1 VAELARRGRRVT
13 DKAPDPTYRQEVP
26 PFSPRGRNRRSG
38 RGSGPASG
46 SSGSGS
52 SGTGQSGTGP
62 AGSPGNPSGIPKA
75 SQADLLRLAAA
86 RPGDPGEA
94 GQDAGPRRRDRR
106 GRGLRGP
113 MFPPGTPAHRTRAQR
128 FDDLVLDVVE
138 DLDRTWATHLHGT
151 EFAVED
157 VPPSDPAPWEDGG
170 VLLGRFFPA
179 EAGRPGR
186 VVVYRRPVEVRAV
199 DLEDLAD
206 LVRDVVVEQVAHLLA
221 RTPEEIDP
229 NFGERS

>member
-1 VAELARRGRRVT
+1 MT
-13 DKAPDPTYRQEVP
+13 NPTPDRTYRRYVP

-38 RGSGPASG
+38 RGSGPAS
-46 SSGSGS
+46 SGASGP
-52 SGTGQSGTGP
+52 GP
-62 AGSPGNPSGIPKA
+62 AGSSSGSSSGISKA
-75 SQADLLRLAAA
+75 SQADLLRLAAL
-86 RPGDPGEA
+86 RPAGPAESGDGSGEA
-94 GQDAGPRRRDRR
+94 FRPRRRDRR

-138 DLDRTWATHLHGT
+138 DLDRTWAAHLRGT

-186 VVVYRRPVEVRAV
+186 VVVYRRPVEVRAF
-199 DLEDLAD
+199 DTEDLAD
-206 LVRDVVVEQVAHLLA
+206 LVRDVVVEQVAHMLA

-229 NFGERS
+229 NFGDRS

>member
-1 VAELARRGRRVT
+1 
-13 DKAPDPTYRQEVP
+13 VP

-46 SSGSGS
+46 SSGSG
-52 SGTGQSGTGP
+52 QSGTGS
-62 AGSPGNPSGIPKA
+62 AASPGNPSGIPKA

-113 MFPPGTPAHRTRAQR
+113 MLPPGTPAHRTRAQR

-186 VVVYRRPVEVRAV
+186 MVVYRRPVEVRAI

>member
-1 VAELARRGRRVT
+1 MAVCRGG
-13 DKAPDPTYRQEVP
+13 ADPTYRRCVP

-38 RGSGPASG
+38 RGPASGG
-46 SSGSGS
+46 SSGSTGGS
-52 SGTGQSGTGP
+52 SPGGSASTPGAPGT
-62 AGSPGNPSGIPKA
+62 GIPKA
-75 SQADLLRLAAA
+75 SQADLLRLAAT
-86 RPGDPGEA
+86 RPADGDP
-94 GQDAGPRRRDRR
+94 DAARPRRRDRR

-113 MFPPGTPAHRTRAQR
+113 MLPPGAPAHRTRAQR

-138 DLDRTWATHLHGT
+138 DLDRTWAAQLKGT

-186 VVVYRRPVEVRAV
+186 VVVYRRPVEVRAF
-199 DLEDLAD
+199 DPEDLAD

-229 NFGERS
+229 NFGDRS

>member
-1 VAELARRGRRVT
+1 M
-13 DKAPDPTYRQEVP
+13 P
-26 PFSPRGRNRRSG
+26 PFSPRGRNRRSD
-38 RGSGPASG
+38 RGTGSAG
-46 SSGSGS
+46 SSSASPS
-52 SGTGQSGTGP
+52 SS
-62 AGSPGNPSGIPKA
+62 AGSPSGIPKA
-75 SQADLLRLAAA
+75 SQADLLRLAAT
-86 RPGDPGEA
+86 PSGDTSD
-94 GQDAGPRRRDRR
+94 DAVRPRRRDRR

-128 FDDLVLDVVE
+128 FDDFVLDVVE
-138 DLDRTWATHLHGT
+138 DLDRTWAAQLRGT

-186 VVVYRRPVEVRAV
+186 VVVYRRPVEVRAL
-199 DLEDLAD
+199 DREDLAD
-206 LVRDVVVEQVAHLLA
+206 LVRDVVVEQVAHMLA

-229 NFGERS
+229 NFGDRS

>member
-1 VAELARRGRRVT
+1 M
-13 DKAPDPTYRQEVP
+13 P

-38 RGSGPASG
+38 RGSGPAGSSSSG
-46 SSGSGS
+46 SSGNGS
-52 SGTGQSGTGP
+52 SGTGSTS
-62 AGSPGNPSGIPKA
+62 GSPGPTGISKA

-86 RPGDPGEA
+86 RPGEA
-94 GQDAGPRRRDRR
+94 SGQSGQDAAPRRRDRR

-128 FDDLVLDVVE
+128 FDELVLDVVE
-138 DLDRTWATHLHGT
+138 DLDRTWATHLRGT

-199 DLEDLAD
+199 DLDDLAD